1 MSTAFL
7 CGFIDEDYFSHYD
20 ITSFIE
26 IVKSIIE
33 ENSIDKIYHCRRT
46 NFDIKFCEIISFLRF
61 DDIEIIELR
70 DINKNDFEY
79 HYKQRKGAYKIFC
92 PFEKEIDNSVLY
104 KTLYNWA
111 IENSKILIAYSKY
124 DDDISQQII
133 EKAKEKGKKVFN
145 IANMIM
151 E

>member
-20 ITSFIE
+20 IRRFIE

-33 ENSIDKIYHCRRT
+33 ENSIDKIYHCKRT

-61 DDIEIIELR
+61 DDIEIIEIR
-70 DINKNDFEY
+70 DIYKKDFEY

-104 KTLYNWA
+104 ITLYDWA
-111 IENSKILIAYSKY
+111 IENSDILIAYSKF
-124 DDDISQQII
+124 DDDISKQII
-133 EKAKEKGKKVFN
+133 KKTEAKGKQVIN
-145 IANMIM
+145 VAEMI
-151 E
+151 